1 MQAKRIALQALA
13 VVAVSAAAFGVQAQ
27 TSQPMPATPDA
38 KGTDAIAAAFK
49 RADANQDGKLTREEA
64 ARIPAIADKFDQ
76 YDKDKD
82 GQLSLEE
89 LSASMAPA
97 K

>member
-1 MQAKRIALQALA
+1 MQVKRFALQALA
-13 VVAVSAAAFGVQAQ
+13 VVTVGAAALGVQAQ
-27 TSQPMPATPDA
+27 TTQPSPATGDA

-49 RADANQDGKLTREEA
+49 RADANQDGKLSREEA
-64 ARIPAIADKFDQ
+64 ARIPAVADKFDQ

-82 GQLSLEE
+82 GQLSMEE
-89 LSASMAPA
+89 LSSSMTPA

>member
-1 MQAKRIALQALA
+1 MQAKRTALQALA
-13 VVAVSAAAFGVQAQ
+13 ALAVCAAACGVQAQ
-27 TSQPMPATPDA
+27 TSQPMPATGDA

-49 RADANQDGKLTREEA
+49 RADANQDGKLSREEA
-64 ARIPAIADKFDQ
+64 ARIPAVADKFDQ

-82 GQLSLEE
+82 GLLSMEE
-89 LSASMAPA
+89 LSASVAPA